1 MRHMY
6 PERVAKALQRAKA
19 NIHAGHPE
27 LALPDLERAVAK
39 SPKGFDAWFLLGQ
52 AKILLNDYG
61 QAEACL
67 KKATH
72 YDPLDA
78 GAWFNLGVTYSA
90 RDKFAEAVPCYTRAA
105 QHAKTAPVDAI
116 HNLGSCLMSLARF
129 DEAASTFEVLVGL
142 HGGADGQVL
151 LGMAYQGGGHVEK
164 AAAAFAH
171 ARDNGLDNYT
181 VNMGLSTCHFKR
193 DEIAQ
198 AMYFA
203 SRALALKA
211 EDSDAL
217 EMIARCQSG

>member
-1 MRHMY
+1 MRNMY

-39 SPKGFDAWFLLGQ
+39 VPKGFDAWFLLGQ

-61 QAEACL
+61 DAETCL

-72 YDPLDA
+72 YDPADA

-90 RDKFAEAVPCYTRAA
+90 RGQFAEAIPCYTRAA
-105 QHAKTAPVDAI
+105 QYAKTAPVDAI

-164 AAAAFAH
+164 AAAAFSH
-171 ARDNGLDNYT
+171 ALDRDMDNYT
-181 VNMGLSTCHFKR
+181 VNMGLSTCRFMQGDIARAMHF
-193 DEIAQ
+193 AG
-198 AMYFA
+198 
-203 SRALALKA
+203 RALALKA
-211 EDSDAL
+211 GDADAL
-217 EMIARCQSG
+217 AMIERCRLG